1 MIALAL
7 LTSAGVAPA
16 GAETIAVFTKNRT
29 SPIFV
34 ALRAGA
40 NAAAKNLGVQ
50 IAHYVPSTADN
61 VDQQAG
67 LVEDVIKNKPDA
79 IVFVPINPKDLV
91 PAAQKIEAAGIPLI
105 NVNERLSS
113 GGGAAYVGSDDHD
126 LGLAAARHLLKA
138 MGGKGNVVVLEGP
151 DTLPTSVGRVR
162 GFKDALKEFPEVKLL
177 ASKPANYAKPQAAQV
192 TKDLLGSFPQID
204 GVLAANDPM
213 AAGAIDALKAANRK
227 ALVVGI
233 NASREVMDLIK
244 SGELLGSGDYNSFN
258 QGCMGTEIAVRAAR
272 KQPVPKEVMLKSLV
286 VDKSNYAPYEQPVDQ
301 RACPALE
308 SVAAK

>member
-1 MIALAL
+1 MIALML
-7 LTSAGVAPA
+7 LTSAGLAPA

-40 NAAAKNLGVQ
+40 NVAAKNLGVQ

-61 VDQQAG
+61 VEQQAG
-67 LVEDVIKNKPDA
+67 LVDDVIKNKPDA
-79 IVFVPINPKDLV
+79 IVFVPVNPKDLM
-91 PAAQKIEAAGIPLI
+91 PSAQKIEAAGIPLV
-105 NVNERLSS
+105 NVNERLT
-113 GGGAAYVGSDDHD
+113 GANAAAYVGSDDYD
-126 LGLAAARHLLKA
+126 LGLTTARHLLKA
-138 MGGKGNVVVLEGP
+138 MGGKGNVVILEGP

-177 ASKPANYAKPQAAQV
+177 ASKPANYAKPQATQV
-192 TKDLLGSFPQID
+192 TKDMLGSFPQID
-204 GVLAANDPM
+204 GILAANDPM
-213 AAGAIDALKAANRK
+213 ASGAIDALKAANRK

-258 QGCMGTEIAVRAAR
+258 QGCIGTEVAVRAAR

-286 VDKSNYAPYEQPVDQ
+286 VDKANYAPYETPVDQ
-301 RACPALE
+301 RACPTLE